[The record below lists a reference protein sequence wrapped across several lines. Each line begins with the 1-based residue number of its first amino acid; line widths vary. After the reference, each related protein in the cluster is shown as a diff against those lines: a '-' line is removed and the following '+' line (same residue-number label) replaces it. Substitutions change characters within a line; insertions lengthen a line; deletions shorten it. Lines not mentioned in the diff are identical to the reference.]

1 MTTKRQAPIA
11 VAYLIIVLSLFMLA
25 MSSARDTMNRRV
37 AQCWQTVDAWR
48 NEAYSMVAVCAGY
61 GESARDLVSAGGG
74 W

>member
-1 MTTKRQAPIA
+1 MTTKRQAPVA

-25 MSSARDTMNRRV
+25 MSSARDTMNERV
-37 AQCWQTVDAWR
+37 AQCWRNVDSWR

-61 GESARDLVSAGGG
+61 GESVRDLVSAGGG